1 MASLYRS
8 LILLLSFATI
18 QVQGGYHQQQPELQQ
33 STLHA
38 DSPSARPKLSRPT
51 CMNKE
56 ESEPYLLIQENDE
69 HLQFFKKEYS
79 YFKSEYHY
87 VRKLSERE
95 FDDVHLAIKK
105 SSGLKVVYKIIK
117 KRRMAFYTLESSPP
131 PECHGAKV
139 STLDGKHAGA
149 RCMSPRPQNILL
161 PPEVKIQEYL
171 SQPGYENSYV
181 PRVIDYVVTKKMH
194 VLVMEYFGEG
204 WVDLNRMNQDN
215 SVQAKSS
222 NSESG
227 SLEVKPD
234 ASDEEIGDMNNVGS
248 LLYLLLTS
256 KDLFQN
262 SNTFLEEVVK
272 ELRENLDNPESQL
285 TINAANLVASLYDY
299 GSPQMTSIETIL
311 GHPFFTSQ

>member
-1 MASLYRS
+1 
-8 LILLLSFATI
+8 
-18 QVQGGYHQQQPELQQ
+18 
-33 STLHA
+33 
-38 DSPSARPKLSRPT
+38 
-51 CMNKE
+51 MNKE

-139 STLDGKHAGA
+139 STLDGEHAGA

-204 WVDLNRMNQDN
+204 WVDLNRYIKKHGKFSVNKARLIIKELKIYCITTRLASVKLIDFGVSKLLEGCNQDN

-262 SNTFLEEVVK
+262 SNTCLEEVVK

-311 GHPFFTSQ
+311 GHPFLTSQ